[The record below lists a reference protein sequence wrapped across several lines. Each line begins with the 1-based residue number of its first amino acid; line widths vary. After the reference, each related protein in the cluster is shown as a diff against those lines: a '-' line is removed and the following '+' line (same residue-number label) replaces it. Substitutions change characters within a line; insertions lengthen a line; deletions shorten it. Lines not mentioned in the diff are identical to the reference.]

1 MYGNCYIY
9 VKRVLTL
16 SINHKQYLHMKKLF
30 LVLMM
35 GLIMS
40 PSFAQGG
47 KGKKK
52 HRRNNNTEVVSEV
65 RPIHRERWVEIDGDN
80 YVIVSRT
87 TITKSDY
94 LRIRN
99 VPR

>member
-1 MYGNCYIY
+1 
-9 VKRVLTL
+9 
-16 SINHKQYLHMKKLF
+16 MKKFL

-35 GLIMS
+35 GLLLTS
-40 PSFAQGG
+40 SFAQGG

-52 HRRNNNTEVVSEV
+52 HKTQQNTEVVSEV
-65 RPIHRERWVEIDGDN
+65 RPIHRERWVERDGDN

-94 LRIRN
+94 LRIKN
-99 VPR
+99 APR

>member
-1 MYGNCYIY
+1 
-9 VKRVLTL
+9 
-16 SINHKQYLHMKKLF
+16 MKKLF

-40 PSFAQGG
+40 PSFAQDV

-65 RPIHRERWVEIDGDN
+65 RPIHRERWVEKDGDN

>member
-1 MYGNCYIY
+1 MFINCYIY

-16 SINHKQYLHMKKLF
+16 SINQNKYRNMKKIL

-35 GLIMS
+35 VTMVI
-40 PSFAQGG
+40 PSFAGGG

-52 HRRNNNTEVVSEV
+52 HKQQNTTEVTTPV
-65 RPIHRERWVEIDGDN
+65 RPVHRERWIEKQGDY

-87 TITKSDY
+87 TITEEDY
-94 LRIRN
+94 RRIRN
-99 VPR
+99 TNR

>member
-1 MYGNCYIY
+1 
-9 VKRVLTL
+9 
-16 SINHKQYLHMKKLF
+16 MKKVL

-35 GLIMS
+35 GLIVL

-52 HRRNNNTEVVSEV
+52 HKRHNQTEVVSEV
-65 RPIHRERWVEIDGDN
+65 RPIRRERWVERDGDN

-87 TITKSDY
+87 TITKDDY
-94 LRIRN
+94 LRIKN
-99 VPR
+99 TPK

>member
-1 MYGNCYIY
+1 
-9 VKRVLTL
+9 
-16 SINHKQYLHMKKLF
+16 MKKIL

-35 GLIMS
+35 GLIIL
-40 PSFAQGG
+40 PSFAQDG

-52 HRRNNNTEVVSEV
+52 HRRHQQTEVVSEV
-65 RPIHRERWVEIDGDN
+65 RPIQRERWVERDGEY

-87 TITKSDY
+87 TITKEDY

-99 VPR
+99 VSK

>member
-1 MYGNCYIY
+1 
-9 VKRVLTL
+9 
-16 SINHKQYLHMKKLF
+16 MKKIF
-30 LVLMM
+30 LVIMM
-35 GLIMS
+35 GLMIL

-65 RPIHRERWVEIDGDN
+65 RPIHRERWVEKDGDN

>member
-1 MYGNCYIY
+1 
-9 VKRVLTL
+9 
-16 SINHKQYLHMKKLF
+16 MKNIL

-35 GLIMS
+35 GLMVL
-40 PSFAQGG
+40 PSFAHSG

-65 RPIHRERWVEIDGDN
+65 RPIHRERWVEKDGDN

>member
-1 MYGNCYIY
+1 MCDKCYIY

-40 PSFAQGG
+40 PSFAQDV

-65 RPIHRERWVEIDGDN
+65 RPIHRERWVEKDGDN

-94 LRIRN
+94 LKIRN
-99 VPR
+99 APR

>member
-1 MYGNCYIY
+1 
-9 VKRVLTL
+9 
-16 SINHKQYLHMKKLF
+16 
-30 LVLMM
+30 MM
-35 GLIMS
+35 GLMVL

-52 HRRNNNTEVVSEV
+52 HRRHQQTEVVSEV
-65 RPIHRERWVEIDGDN
+65 RPIHRERWVERDGEY

-87 TITKSDY
+87 TITKDDY

-99 VPR
+99 TNR